1 MLNFT
6 QVNLVQ
12 QQVLK
17 TRKWLSTPTS
27 KSSATFPPRDPN
39 WAAMW
44 YIVSVNS
51 SFQYEL
57 FKYYANKYN
66 LFSNFLQLSIKI
78 VNRKTALF
86 QNLKV
91 DFW

>member
-17 TRKWLSTPTS
+17 TRKWLSISTS
-27 KSSATFPPRDPN
+27 KSTATFPPRDTN
-39 WAAMW
+39 WTAMW
-44 YIVSVNS
+44 YIVSMNS

-57 FKYYANKYN
+57 FKYYANKHN
-66 LFSNFLQLSIKI
+66 LFFHFLTVI
-78 VNRKTALF
+78 N
-86 QNLKV
+86 
-91 DFW
+91 

>member
-17 TRKWLSTPTS
+17 TRKWLSTSTS

-57 FKYYANKYN
+57 FKYYANKHN
-66 LFSNFLQLSIKI
+66 LFPNFLQLSIKI
-78 VNRKTALF
+78 VNRKTAFF

-91 DFW
+91 DF

>member
-1 MLNFT
+1 
-6 QVNLVQ
+6 
-12 QQVLK
+12 
-17 TRKWLSTPTS
+17 
-27 KSSATFPPRDPN
+27 
-39 WAAMW
+39 MW